1 MTRILEIDEDNL
13 MAIVEP
19 GVLIMDLHKATEEK
33 GLLYP
38 PDPGQ
43 ESGSLGGNISTN
55 AGGVKGMKYGVTRDF
70 VQGLE
75 VVLSS
80 GEVLN
85 LGGKHVRTQPGT
97 S

>member
-1 MTRILEIDEDNL
+1 
-13 MAIVEP
+13 MAVVEP
-19 GVLIMDLHKATEEK
+19 GVLIMDLHTETEKK

-70 VQGLE
+70 VQGPR
-75 VVLSS
+75 
-80 GEVLN
+80 
-85 LGGKHVRTQPGT
+85 GGLTQRGGNHDRWKAC
-97 S
+97 